1 MKEGINV
8 KRKIMEEL
16 IEWKNKINKL
26 PLILYGARQVG
37 KTYILKEFAQKYYAD
52 YVYVNFEQMNFAK
65 EIFEKELI
73 PDKIILQLE
82 RYLKSKIIPEQT
94 LIILDEI
101 QVCERALTSLKYFA
115 EQAND
120 YHIVAAGSL
129 LGVAINREKYSF
141 PVGKVE
147 MLNLFPLDFEEF
159 LWEIDGKSLS
169 EDIRE
174 NVLSGEPLLSF
185 QHEEALELY
194 RTYLVTGGM
203 PAVVLDYSKNRNFE
217 NTRQIQEN
225 IINSYISDMAKYAT
239 ASETTKI
246 RIAYES
252 LPVQLAKENKKFQFK
267 LLKKGA
273 SVSNFGVA
281 LDWLELA
288 KIIIK
293 CKKVEQIKK
302 PLEGY
307 IDLSSFKL
315 YAGDIGLLTY
325 KAGLTPEDLMVNSN
339 EINEYRGGITENYVA
354 QALLS
359 NKHSLYYWESDG
371 KAEIDFVIVKDNKI
385 IPVEVKS
392 NDNVRSRSISIFCQ
406 RFAPEY
412 SIRISSK
419 NIGIENN
426 IKSIPLYAVFCI

>member
-1 MKEGINV
+1 MKE
-8 KRKIMEEL
+8 L
-16 IEWKNKINKL
+16 IAWKSKVNRL

-37 KTYILKEFAQKYYAD
+37 KTYILKEFAQKCYSD
-52 YVYVNFEQMNFAK
+52 YVYINFEQMTFAK
-65 EIFEKELI
+65 EIFEKELL
-73 PDKIILQLE
+73 PDRIIFQLE
-82 RYLKSKIIPEQT
+82 MYLKTSIIPEQT

-115 EQAND
+115 EQADD

-159 LWEIDGKSLS
+159 LWELNGKSLS
-169 EDIRE
+169 ENIRK
-174 NVLSGEPLLSF
+174 NVLSGEPLPTF
-185 QHEEALELY
+185 MHEEALELY
-194 RTYLVTGGM
+194 KIYLVTGGM
-203 PAVVLDYSKNRNFE
+203 PAAVLDYSRNRNFE
-217 NTRQIQEN
+217 NVRQIQEN
-225 IINSYISDMAKYAT
+225 IINSYISDMAKYAS
-239 ASETTKI
+239 ASETAKI
-246 RIAYES
+246 RIAYDS
-252 LPVQLAKENKKFQFK
+252 LPTQLAKENKKFKFK

-315 YAGDIGLLTY
+315 YMGDIGLLTY
-325 KAGLTPEDLMVNSN
+325 KAGLIPEDLMTNSN
-339 EINEYRGGITENYVA
+339 EISEYRGGLTENYVA
-354 QALLS
+354 QALLT
-359 NKHSLYYWESDG
+359 NKYSLYYWESDG

-392 NDNVRSRSISIFCQ
+392 NDNVRTRSLSVFCQ
-406 RFAPEY
+406 RFEPEY

-419 NIGIENN
+419 NIGVENN
-426 IKSIPLYAVFCI
+426 IRSIPLYAVFCI

>member
-1 MKEGINV
+1 MKE
-8 KRKIMEEL
+8 L
-16 IEWKNKINKL
+16 IAWKSKVNRL

-37 KTYILKEFAQKYYAD
+37 KTYILKEFAQKYYSD
-52 YVYVNFEQMNFAK
+52 YVYINFEQMSFAK
-65 EIFEKELI
+65 EIFEKELL
-73 PDKIILQLE
+73 PDKIIFQLE
-82 RYLKSKIIPEQT
+82 MYLKTSIVSEQT

-115 EQAND
+115 EQADD

-159 LWEIDGKSLS
+159 LWELNGKSLS
-169 EDIRE
+169 ENIRK
-174 NVLSGEPLLSF
+174 NVLTGEPLPTF
-185 QHEEALELY
+185 MHEEALDLY
-194 RTYLVTGGM
+194 KTYLVTGGM
-203 PAVVLDYSKNRNFE
+203 PAAVLDYSKNRNFE
-217 NTRQIQEN
+217 NVRQIQEN
-225 IINSYISDMAKYAT
+225 IINSYISDMAKYAS
-239 ASETTKI
+239 ASETAKI
-246 RIAYES
+246 RIAYDS
-252 LPVQLAKENKKFQFK
+252 LPTQLAKENKKFQFK

-315 YAGDIGLLTY
+315 YMGDIGLLTY
-325 KAGLTPEDLMVNSN
+325 KAGLIPEDLMTNSN
-339 EINEYRGGITENYVA
+339 EINEYRGGLTENYVA
-354 QALLS
+354 QALLT
-359 NKHSLYYWESDG
+359 NKYALYYWESDG
-371 KAEIDFVIVKDNKI
+371 KAEIDFVILKDNKI

-392 NDNVRSRSISIFCQ
+392 NDNVRSRSLSVFCQ
-406 RFAPEY
+406 RFEPEY
-412 SIRISSK
+412 SIRISTK

-426 IKSIPLYAVFCI
+426 IRSIPLYAVFCI

>member
-1 MKEGINV
+1 MKE
-8 KRKIMEEL
+8 L
-16 IEWKNKINKL
+16 IAWKSKVNRL

-37 KTYILKEFAQKYYAD
+37 KTYILKEFAQKYYSD
-52 YVYVNFEQMNFAK
+52 YVYINFEQMSFAK
-65 EIFEKELI
+65 EIFEKELL
-73 PDKIILQLE
+73 PDKIIFQLE
-82 RYLKSKIIPEQT
+82 MYFKTSIVSEQT

-115 EQAND
+115 EQADD

-147 MLNLFPLDFEEF
+147 MLNLLPLDFEEF
-159 LWEIDGKSLS
+159 LWELNGKSLS
-169 EDIRE
+169 ENIRK
-174 NVLSGEPLLSF
+174 NVLTGEPLPTF
-185 QHEEALELY
+185 MHEEALELY
-194 RTYLVTGGM
+194 KTYLVTGGM
-203 PAVVLDYSKNRNFE
+203 PAAVLDYSKNRNFE
-217 NTRQIQEN
+217 NVRQIQEN
-225 IINSYISDMAKYAT
+225 IINSYISDMAKYAS
-239 ASETTKI
+239 ASETAKI
-246 RIAYES
+246 RIAYDS
-252 LPVQLAKENKKFQFK
+252 LPAQLAKENKKFQFK

-293 CKKVEQIKK
+293 CKKAEQIKK

-315 YAGDIGLLTY
+315 YMGDIGLLTY
-325 KAGLTPEDLMVNSN
+325 KAGLMPEDLITNSN
-339 EINEYRGGITENYVA
+339 EINEYRGGLTENYVA
-354 QALLS
+354 QALLT
-359 NKHSLYYWESDG
+359 NKYALYYWESEG
-371 KAEIDFVIVKDNKI
+371 KAEIDFVILKDNKI

-392 NDNVRSRSISIFCQ
+392 NDNIRSRSLSVFCQ
-406 RFAPEY
+406 RFEPEY
-412 SIRISSK
+412 SIRISTK

-426 IKSIPLYAVFCI
+426 IRSIPLYAVFCI

>member
-1 MKEGINV
+1 MKD
-8 KRKIMEEL
+8 L
-16 IEWKNKINKL
+16 IAWKSKVNRL

-37 KTYILKEFAQKYYAD
+37 KTYILKEFAQKYYSD
-52 YVYVNFEQMNFAK
+52 YVYINFEQMTFAK
-65 EIFEKELI
+65 EIFEKELF
-73 PDKIILQLE
+73 PDKIIFQLE
-82 RYLKSKIIPEQT
+82 MYLKTSIIPEQT

-115 EQAND
+115 EQADD
-120 YHIVAAGSL
+120 YNVVAAGSL

-159 LWEIDGKSLS
+159 LWELNGKSLS
-169 EDIRE
+169 ENIRK
-174 NVLSGEPLLSF
+174 NVLSGEPLPTF
-185 QHEEALELY
+185 MHEEALELY

-203 PAVVLDYSKNRNFE
+203 PAAIFDYSKNRNFE
-217 NTRQIQEN
+217 NVRQIQEN
-225 IINSYISDMAKYAT
+225 IINSYISDMAKYAS
-239 ASETTKI
+239 ASETAKI
-246 RIAYES
+246 RIAYDS
-252 LPVQLAKENKKFQFK
+252 LPAQLAKENKKFQFK

-315 YAGDIGLLTY
+315 YMGDIGLLTY
-325 KAGLTPEDLMVNSN
+325 KAGLMPEDLMTNSN
-339 EINEYRGGITENYVA
+339 EISEYRGGLTENYVA
-354 QALLS
+354 QALLT
-359 NKHSLYYWESDG
+359 NKYALYYWESEG
-371 KAEIDFVIVKDNKI
+371 KAEIDFVILRDNKI

-392 NDNVRSRSISIFCQ
+392 NDNVRARSLSVFCQ
-406 RFAPEY
+406 RFEPEY
-412 SIRISSK
+412 SIRISTR
-419 NIGIENN
+419 NIGVENN
-426 IKSIPLYAVFCI
+426 IRSIPLYAAFCI

>member
-1 MKEGINV
+1 MKE
-8 KRKIMEEL
+8 L
-16 IEWKNKINKL
+16 IAWKSKVNRL

-37 KTYILKEFAQKYYAD
+37 KTYILKEFAQKCYSD
-52 YVYVNFEQMNFAK
+52 YVYINFEQMTFAK
-65 EIFEKELI
+65 EIFEKELL
-73 PDKIILQLE
+73 PDKIIFQLE
-82 RYLKSKIIPEQT
+82 MYLKTSIIPEQT

-115 EQAND
+115 EQADD

-159 LWEIDGKSLS
+159 LWELNGKSLS
-169 EDIRE
+169 ENIRK
-174 NVLSGEPLLSF
+174 NVLSGEPLPTF
-185 QHEEALELY
+185 MHEEALELY
-194 RTYLVTGGM
+194 KIYLVTGGM
-203 PAVVLDYSKNRNFE
+203 PAAVLDYSRNRNFE
-217 NTRQIQEN
+217 NVRQIQEN
-225 IINSYISDMAKYAT
+225 IINSYISDMAKYAS
-239 ASETTKI
+239 ASETAKI
-246 RIAYES
+246 RIAYDS
-252 LPVQLAKENKKFQFK
+252 LPTQLAKENKKFQFK

-315 YAGDIGLLTY
+315 YMGDIGLLTY
-325 KAGLTPEDLMVNSN
+325 KAGLIPEDLMTNSN
-339 EINEYRGGITENYVA
+339 EISEYRGGLTENYVA
-354 QALLS
+354 QALLT
-359 NKHSLYYWESDG
+359 NKYSLYYWESDG

-385 IPVEVKS
+385 IPLEVKS
-392 NDNVRSRSISIFCQ
+392 NDNVRARSLSVFCQ
-406 RFAPEY
+406 RFEPEY

-419 NIGIENN
+419 NIGVENN
-426 IKSIPLYAVFCI
+426 IRSIPLYAVFCI

>member
-1 MKEGINV
+1 MKE
-8 KRKIMEEL
+8 L
-16 IEWKNKINKL
+16 IAWKSKVNRL

-37 KTYILKEFAQKYYAD
+37 KTYILKEFAQKCYSD
-52 YVYVNFEQMNFAK
+52 YVYINFEQMTFAK
-65 EIFEKELI
+65 EIFEKELL
-73 PDKIILQLE
+73 PDRIIFQLE
-82 RYLKSKIIPEQT
+82 MYLKTSIIPEQT

-115 EQAND
+115 EQADD

-159 LWEIDGKSLS
+159 LWELNGKSLS
-169 EDIRE
+169 ENIRK
-174 NVLSGEPLLSF
+174 NVLSGEPLPTF
-185 QHEEALELY
+185 MHEEALELY
-194 RTYLVTGGM
+194 KIYLVTGGM
-203 PAVVLDYSKNRNFE
+203 PAAVLDYSRNRNFE
-217 NTRQIQEN
+217 NVRQIQEN
-225 IINSYISDMAKYAT
+225 IINSYISDMAKYAS
-239 ASETTKI
+239 ASETAKI
-246 RIAYES
+246 RIAYDS
-252 LPVQLAKENKKFQFK
+252 LPTQLAKENKKFQFK

-315 YAGDIGLLTY
+315 YMGDIGLLTY
-325 KAGLTPEDLMVNSN
+325 KAGLIPEDLMTNSN
-339 EINEYRGGITENYVA
+339 EISEYRGGLTENYVA
-354 QALLS
+354 QALLT
-359 NKHSLYYWESDG
+359 NKYSLYYWESDG

-385 IPVEVKS
+385 IPLEVKS
-392 NDNVRSRSISIFCQ
+392 NDNVRTRSLSVFCQ
-406 RFAPEY
+406 RFEPEY

-419 NIGIENN
+419 NIGVENN
-426 IKSIPLYAVFCI
+426 IRSIPLYAVFCI

>member
-1 MKEGINV
+1 MKE
-8 KRKIMEEL
+8 L
-16 IEWKNKINKL
+16 IAWKSKVNRL

-37 KTYILKEFAQKYYAD
+37 KTYILKEFAQKCYSD
-52 YVYVNFEQMNFAK
+52 YVYINFEQMTFAK
-65 EIFEKELI
+65 EIFEKELL
-73 PDKIILQLE
+73 PDKIIFQLE
-82 RYLKSKIIPEQT
+82 MYLKTSIIPEQT

-115 EQAND
+115 EQADD

-159 LWEIDGKSLS
+159 LWELNGKSLS
-169 EDIRE
+169 ENIRK
-174 NVLSGEPLLSF
+174 NVLSGEPLPTF
-185 QHEEALELY
+185 MHEEALELY
-194 RTYLVTGGM
+194 KIYLVTGGM
-203 PAVVLDYSKNRNFE
+203 PAAVLDYSRNRNFE
-217 NTRQIQEN
+217 NVRQIQEN
-225 IINSYISDMAKYAT
+225 IINSYISDMAKYAS
-239 ASETTKI
+239 ASETAKI
-246 RIAYES
+246 RIAYDS
-252 LPVQLAKENKKFQFK
+252 LPTQLAKENKKFQFK

-315 YAGDIGLLTY
+315 YMGDIGLLTY
-325 KAGLTPEDLMVNSN
+325 KAGLIPEDLMTNSN
-339 EINEYRGGITENYVA
+339 EISEYRGGLTENYVA
-354 QALLS
+354 QALLT
-359 NKHSLYYWESDG
+359 NKYSLYYWESDG

-385 IPVEVKS
+385 IPLEVKS
-392 NDNVRSRSISIFCQ
+392 NDNVRTRSLSVFCQ
-406 RFAPEY
+406 RFEPEY

-419 NIGIENN
+419 NIGVENN
-426 IKSIPLYAVFCI
+426 IRSIPLYAVFCI

>member
-1 MKEGINV
+1 MKE
-8 KRKIMEEL
+8 L
-16 IEWKNKINKL
+16 IAWKSKVNRL

-37 KTYILKEFAQKYYAD
+37 KTYILKEFAQKYYSD
-52 YVYVNFEQMNFAK
+52 YVYINFEQMSFAK
-65 EIFEKELI
+65 EIFEKELL
-73 PDKIILQLE
+73 PDKIIFQLE
-82 RYLKSKIIPEQT
+82 MYLKTSIIPEQT

-115 EQAND
+115 EQADD
-120 YHIVAAGSL
+120 YHIVTAGSL

-159 LWEIDGKSLS
+159 LWELNGKSLS
-169 EDIRE
+169 ENIRK
-174 NVLSGEPLLSF
+174 NVLTGEPLPTF
-185 QHEEALELY
+185 MHEEALDLY
-194 RTYLVTGGM
+194 KTYLVTGGM
-203 PAVVLDYSKNRNFE
+203 PAAVLDYSKNRNFE
-217 NTRQIQEN
+217 NVRQIQEN
-225 IINSYISDMAKYAT
+225 IINSYISDMAKYAS
-239 ASETTKI
+239 ASETAKI
-246 RIAYES
+246 RIAYDS
-252 LPVQLAKENKKFQFK
+252 LPTQLAKENKKFQFK

-307 IDLSSFKL
+307 VDLSSFKF
-315 YAGDIGLLTY
+315 YMGDIGLLTY
-325 KAGLTPEDLMVNSN
+325 KAGLIPEDLMTNSN
-339 EINEYRGGITENYVA
+339 EINEYRGGLTENYVA
-354 QALLS
+354 QALLT
-359 NKHSLYYWESDG
+359 NKYALYYWESDG
-371 KAEIDFVIVKDNKI
+371 KAEIDFVILKDNKI

-392 NDNVRSRSISIFCQ
+392 NDNVRSRSLSVFCQ
-406 RFAPEY
+406 RFEPEY
-412 SIRISSK
+412 SIRISTK

-426 IKSIPLYAVFCI
+426 IRSIPLYAVFCI

>member
-1 MKEGINV
+1 MKE
-8 KRKIMEEL
+8 L
-16 IEWKNKINKL
+16 IAWKSKVNRL

-37 KTYILKEFAQKYYAD
+37 KTYILKEFAQKCYSD
-52 YVYVNFEQMNFAK
+52 YVYINFEQMTFAK
-65 EIFEKELI
+65 EIFEKELL
-73 PDKIILQLE
+73 PDRIIFQLE
-82 RYLKSKIIPEQT
+82 MYLKTSIIPEQT

-115 EQAND
+115 EQADD

-159 LWEIDGKSLS
+159 LWELNGKSLS
-169 EDIRE
+169 ENIRK
-174 NVLSGEPLLSF
+174 NVLSGEPLPTF
-185 QHEEALELY
+185 MHEEALELY
-194 RTYLVTGGM
+194 KIYLVTGGM
-203 PAVVLDYSKNRNFE
+203 PAAVLDYSRNRNFE
-217 NTRQIQEN
+217 NVRQIQEN
-225 IINSYISDMAKYAT
+225 IINSYISDMAKYAS
-239 ASETTKI
+239 ASETAKI
-246 RIAYES
+246 RIAYDS
-252 LPVQLAKENKKFQFK
+252 LPTQLAKENKKFQFK

-315 YAGDIGLLTY
+315 YMGDIGLLTY
-325 KAGLTPEDLMVNSN
+325 KAGLIPEDLMTNSN
-339 EINEYRGGITENYVA
+339 EISEYRGGLTENYVA
-354 QALLS
+354 QALLT
-359 NKHSLYYWESDG
+359 NKYSLYYWESDG

-392 NDNVRSRSISIFCQ
+392 NDNVRTRSLSVFCQ
-406 RFAPEY
+406 RFEPEY

-419 NIGIENN
+419 NIGVENN
-426 IKSIPLYAVFCI
+426 IRSIPLYAVFCI

>member
-1 MKEGINV
+1 MKE
-8 KRKIMEEL
+8 L
-16 IEWKNKINKL
+16 IAWKSKVNRL

-37 KTYILKEFAQKYYAD
+37 KTYILKEFAQKCYSD
-52 YVYVNFEQMNFAK
+52 YVYINFEQMTFAK
-65 EIFEKELI
+65 EIFEKELL
-73 PDKIILQLE
+73 PDKIIFQLE
-82 RYLKSKIIPEQT
+82 MYLKTSIIPEQT

-115 EQAND
+115 EQADD

-159 LWEIDGKSLS
+159 LWELNGKALS
-169 EDIRE
+169 ENIRK
-174 NVLSGEPLLSF
+174 NVLSGEPLPTF
-185 QHEEALELY
+185 MHEEALELY
-194 RTYLVTGGM
+194 KIYLVTGGM
-203 PAVVLDYSKNRNFE
+203 PAAVLDYSRNRNFE
-217 NTRQIQEN
+217 NVRQIQEN
-225 IINSYISDMAKYAT
+225 IINSYISDMAKYAS
-239 ASETTKI
+239 ASETAKI
-246 RIAYES
+246 RIAYDS
-252 LPVQLAKENKKFQFK
+252 LPTQLAKENKKFQFK

-315 YAGDIGLLTY
+315 YMGDIGLLTY
-325 KAGLTPEDLMVNSN
+325 KAGLIPEDLMTNSN
-339 EINEYRGGITENYVA
+339 EISEYRGGLTENYVA
-354 QALLS
+354 QALLT
-359 NKHSLYYWESDG
+359 NKYSLYYWESDG

-385 IPVEVKS
+385 IPLEVKS
-392 NDNVRSRSISIFCQ
+392 NDNVRTRSLSVFCQ
-406 RFAPEY
+406 RFEPEY

-419 NIGIENN
+419 NIGVENN
-426 IKSIPLYAVFCI
+426 IRSIPLYAVFCI

>member
-1 MKEGINV
+1 MKE
-8 KRKIMEEL
+8 L
-16 IEWKNKINKL
+16 IAWKSKVNRL

-37 KTYILKEFAQKYYAD
+37 KTYILKEFAQKCYSD
-52 YVYVNFEQMNFAK
+52 YVYINFEQMTFAK
-65 EIFEKELI
+65 EIFEKELL
-73 PDKIILQLE
+73 PDRIIFQLE
-82 RYLKSKIIPEQT
+82 MYLKTSIIPEQT

-115 EQAND
+115 EQADD

-159 LWEIDGKSLS
+159 LWELNGKSLS
-169 EDIRE
+169 ENIRK
-174 NVLSGEPLLSF
+174 NVLSGEPLPTF
-185 QHEEALELY
+185 MHEEALELY
-194 RTYLVTGGM
+194 KIYLVTGGM
-203 PAVVLDYSKNRNFE
+203 PAAVLDYSRNRNFE
-217 NTRQIQEN
+217 NVRQIQEN
-225 IINSYISDMAKYAT
+225 IINSYISDMAKYAS
-239 ASETTKI
+239 ASETAKI
-246 RIAYES
+246 RIAYDS
-252 LPVQLAKENKKFQFK
+252 LPTQLAKENKKFQFK

-315 YAGDIGLLTY
+315 YMGDIGLLTY
-325 KAGLTPEDLMVNSN
+325 KAGLIPEDLMTNSN
-339 EINEYRGGITENYVA
+339 EISEYRGGLTENYVA
-354 QALLS
+354 QALLT
-359 NKHSLYYWESDG
+359 NKYSLYYWESDG

-392 NDNVRSRSISIFCQ
+392 NDNVRARSLSVFCQ
-406 RFAPEY
+406 RFEPEY

-419 NIGIENN
+419 NIGVENN
-426 IKSIPLYAVFCI
+426 IRSIPLYAVFCI